1 MNRPH
6 FFKVDKGEGASHSK
20 FSLRTEFMEEAM
32 LFNNMVT
39 ADQDY
44 EPIYLGNDIGP
55 PEISGMQLFN
65 DIPNDNMVMAN
76 DIPNDKLTLGNDI
89 PRHEEVGY
97 QPMTLEWASG
107 ETLYAGFD
115 TEYQYSASTGQNE
128 IISYQLIGQTQRG
141 LHSLIVYPQSGAKHH
156 RLTFEALVGHLIAE
170 MFEQELL
177 DEVPKQVVVFGHFLR
192 ADLTTFSDFWK
203 NQKTTLRGLRRTV
216 VSAMQDYGV
225 DVQAL
230 GSRKAGKDP
239 HVVEAPSGGKY
250 RTQVRF
256 VDTLALSPGG
266 AGLAVIGE
274 LIGLPKLELPEGY
287 AKDEMHRFKDE
298 QPELFKDYAL
308 RDAEI
313 ALAYGLRMFKFATVE
328 LGLSKCPVTL
338 GAMGVAVFQK
348 MLKDSG
354 VDKCEAFG
362 ERQIITQNWN
372 AQLGRPHTKKELV
385 PTDARELF
393 EHLATRCYMG
403 GRNECFTCGP
413 TEVSTF
419 YDFDLS
425 GAYTT
430 GMVDLHPLDYEKA
443 FMSCNVDDFC
453 GHVCGFARV
462 RFSFPTG
469 TRFPCL
475 PVHHELYGIYFPLSG
490 ETHATA
496 PEIEVAKRMGAIL
509 DIQQGVIIPWMTGK
523 ESLFLSFVRLIREK
537 RNSYPKKSFEESM
550 FKEIGNSLYGKTA
563 QGLREKTAFE
573 LASGQSKDIPRSA
586 VTNPYFA
593 AHTTGFIR
601 AVIGELLTSVPTNRQ
616 VISVTTDGFLTDAPL
631 HELDLTGPLCARF
644 NAQNELVTN
653 NSN

>member
-1 MNRPH
+1 
-6 FFKVDKGEGASHSK
+6 
-20 FSLRTEFMEEAM
+20 MEEAM

-65 DIPNDNMVMAN
+65 DIPNDNINMAN
-76 DIPNDKLTLGNDI
+76 DIPT
-89 PRHEEVGY
+89 PEAVGY

-115 TEYQYSASTGQNE
+115 TEYQYNAITGQNE

-141 LHSLIVYPQSGAKHH
+141 LHSLIVYPKSGAKHH

-170 MFEQELL
+170 MFELQLL
-177 DEVPKQVVVFGHFLR
+177 DEVPAQVVLFGHFLR

-216 VSAMQDYGV
+216 ASAMQDYGV

-230 GSRKAGKDP
+230 GARKAGKDP
-239 HVVEAPSGGKY
+239 HVVEAPSGEKF

-287 AKDEMHRFKDE
+287 AKDEMRKFMEE
-298 QPELFKDYAL
+298 QPELFHAYAM

-328 LGLSKCPVTL
+328 LGLSKCPTTL

-385 PTDARELF
+385 PTEARELF

-443 FMSCNVDDFC
+443 FMSRNVDDFC
-453 GHVCGFARV
+453 GHICGFARV
-462 RFSFPTG
+462 RYSFPDD

-475 PVHHELYGIYFPLSG
+475 PVHHELYGLYFPLSG
-490 ETHATA
+490 ETYATA
-496 PEIEVAKRMGAIL
+496 PEIEVARNMGATL
-509 DIQQGVIIPWMTGK
+509 DILQGVIIPWLSDSQ
-523 ESLFLSFVRLIREK
+523 SLFLSFVQMIRHK
-537 RNSYPKKSFEESM
+537 RSIYPKKSFEESM
-550 FKEIGNSLYGKTA
+550 WKEIGNSLYGKTA

-573 LASGQSKDIPRSA
+573 LASGLGKDIPRSA
-586 VTNPYFA
+586 ITNPYFA
-593 AHTTGFIR
+593 AHTTGFVR
-601 AVIGELLTSVPTNRQ
+601 AVISELLASVPTNR
-616 VISVTTDGFLTDAPL
+616 VVVSVTTDGFLTDAPIK
-631 HELDLTGPLCARF
+631 EISLTGAMCSRF
-644 NAQNELVTN
+644 NLHNLQVMTSKN
-653 NSN
+653 NKGSV